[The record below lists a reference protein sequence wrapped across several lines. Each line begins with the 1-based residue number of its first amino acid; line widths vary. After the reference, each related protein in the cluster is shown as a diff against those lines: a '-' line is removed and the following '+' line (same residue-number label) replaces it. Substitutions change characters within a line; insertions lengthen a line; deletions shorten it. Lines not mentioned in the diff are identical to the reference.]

1 MVKRKETITF
11 KAPKQRNFE
20 LIELQL
26 KGLMRTRVV
35 KNKKRE
41 IKKFNLNKE
50 SSYYSNILQEVLQ

>member
-35 KNKKRE
+35 KNKKKE
-41 IKKFNLNKE
+41 VKKFNLNKE
-50 SSYYSNILQEVLQ
+50 KSYYSNIYQMSA

>member
-1 MVKRKETITF
+1 MKRKETIVV
-11 KAPKQRNFE
+11 KVPKPRNFE
-20 LIELQL
+20 LYELQL

>member
-1 MVKRKETITF
+1 MKRKETIVV
-11 KAPKQRNFE
+11 KVPKPRNFE
-20 LIELQL
+20 LYELQL

-50 SSYYSNILQEVLQ
+50 SSYYLNILQEVLQ

>member
-1 MVKRKETITF
+1 MKRKETITF

>member
-1 MVKRKETITF
+1 MKRKETIVV
-11 KAPKQRNFE
+11 KVPKPRNFE
-20 LIELQL
+20 LYELQL

-50 SSYYSNILQEVLQ
+50 SSYYSNILQEVL

>member
-35 KNKKRE
+35 KNKKKE
-41 IKKFNLNKE
+41 VKKFNLNKE

>member
-1 MVKRKETITF
+1 MVKRKETITL

-35 KNKKRE
+35 KNKKKE
-41 IKKFNLNKE
+41 VKKFNLNKE
-50 SSYYSNILQEVLQ
+50 KSYYSNIYQMSA

>member
-20 LIELQL
+20 LFELQL

-35 KNKKRE
+35 KNKKKE
-41 IKKFNLNKE
+41 VKKFNLNKE
-50 SSYYSNILQEVLQ
+50 KSYYSNIYQMSA